1 MDRSAPLVDEV
12 VAVLKLL
19 AARNRNR
26 VDVVCEGIERVELDG
41 DKMRQIIRNLL
52 DNACKFTREG
62 AVLLAVRS
70 AADRLTIEVTDSGI
84 GIPADQLDLIFEPF
98 RQVDMSDTR
107 RYGGTGLG
115 LAITR
120 NVCHLLGDHHRDQY
134 PWPGSCFRV
143 VIPLPVAPRFNAGS
157 SAPEPR
163 GADAR

>member
-1 MDRSAPLVDEV
+1 M
-12 VAVLKLL
+12 
-19 AARNRNR
+19 
-26 VDVVCEGIERVELDG
+26 ELDG

-120 NVCHLLGDHHRDQY
+120 NVCHLLGGTITVTSTLGR
-134 PWPGSCFRV
+134 GSCFRV